1 MRVRT
6 SLAVAVLLLL
16 AREASAQGTP
26 PTEEVRV
33 IGDRAEDLQK
43 IPGSGTVIG
52 AKDIARTAPVEVSE
66 MLRRVPGVQVR
77 QDPGAGGRLDISI
90 RGVESGRS
98 RRVLVLEDGVPISLN
113 PYTEPDMY
121 YAPPVERMR
130 GIEVVKGS
138 GNILF
143 GPQTLA
149 GTVNF
154 LTLAPPDH
162 RRIVTDVDGGTYG
175 YLRGLAS
182 YGDAVGDTRWVVQAL
197 HRRGDGFRGLGFDST
212 NVLAKV
218 SFATGE
224 SSRATLKLG
233 FHRDDAASDDV
244 GLTAGMYARDPR
256 TKSLSP
262 QSRLVLDRYDAA
274 LTHEAEL
281 GEKTKL
287 TTLLYA
293 YRTARIWRRQDYT
306 RVPSPGET
314 YPRIEGDTA
323 VPGGAVYFR
332 DANTILDRDYDVVG
346 LEPRLRHEAK
356 TGFLAHTFDVGGR
369 VLHERAA
376 YEQRQGGY
384 LETYAGAVETAENHS
399 ATAFAGYLQDRIAV
413 RDDFLVTPGI
423 RVEHVAYTRRILRQV
438 IDGQARDV
446 YLEGGRSATGVIPGI
461 GAIYG
466 KRRAHVFGGLHVGYA
481 PPRLTTAVSPR
492 AVAAEVQGDRSIDY
506 ELGTRL
512 QPTRWSRLEAT
523 GFWSNFQNQVIAT
536 QGAGGDIQ
544 LTDGGATMIRGG
556 ESGALVAF
564 QKLLDLPLVV
574 DLGVRYTYSLA
585 TFRYGPNAGRRLP
598 YAPEHSANA
607 NLDLE
612 HASGLGGQVSWTF
625 VGSQYTDPENT
636 VAEDVTGRV
645 GRVGGRTILDAT
657 AHYRLART
665 GLTFRLTAKNLL
677 DATYVSARR
686 PEGIF
691 AGPFRQVLLGVR
703 WEWDQAK

>member
-1 MRVRT
+1 MRRATASFAATVLFASR
-6 SLAVAVLLLL
+6 VAF
-16 AREASAQGTP
+16 AQGAP

-43 IPGSGTVIG
+43 IPGSGTVVS
-52 AKDIARTAPVEVSE
+52 AKDIARAAPVEISE

-77 QDPGAGGRLDISI
+77 QEPGAGGRLDISI

-212 NVLAKV
+212 NVLAKLG
-218 SFATGE
+218 FATGE
-224 SSRATLKLG
+224 NGRATLKLG
-233 FHRDDAASDDV
+233 FHRDDAGSDDV
-244 GLTAGMYARDPR
+244 GLTAGMFQRDPR
-256 TKSLSP
+256 TRSLSP
-262 QSRLVLDRYDAA
+262 QSRLVLDRYDAS

-281 GEKTKL
+281 GERTKL
-287 TTLLYA
+287 TTLAYA
-293 YRTARIWRRQDYT
+293 YRTARIWRRQGYT
-306 RVPSPGET
+306 RVPTPGET
-314 YPRIEGDTA
+314 YARIEGDQG
-323 VPGGAVYFR
+323 VPGGAIYFR

-346 LEPRLRHEAK
+346 LEPRLRHEVK
-356 TGFLAHTFDVGGR
+356 TGFLGHTLDVGGR

-384 LETYAGAVETAENHS
+384 LETYAGALETAENHS
-399 ATAFAGYLQDRIAV
+399 GTAVAGYLQDRIAV

-423 RVEHVAYTRRILRQV
+423 RVEHVAYTRRILRQLV
-438 IDGQARDV
+438 DGQARDV

-481 PPRLTTAVSPR
+481 PPRLTAAVSPR

-536 QGAGGDIQ
+536 QAASGDLQ

-556 ESGALVAF
+556 ESAALIAF

-607 NLDLE
+607 NLDVE
-612 HASGLGGQVSWTF
+612 HASGFGGQVAWAF
-625 VGSQYTDPENT
+625 VGSQYADPDNT
-636 VAEDVTGRV
+636 VAEDVTARV
-645 GRVGGRTILDAT
+645 GRIGARTIVDAT
-657 AHYRLART
+657 AHYRMKRT

-677 DATYVSARR
+677 DATYVAARR

-691 AGPFRQVLLGVR
+691 AGPFRQILLGVR
-703 WEWDQAK
+703 WEWDKAN